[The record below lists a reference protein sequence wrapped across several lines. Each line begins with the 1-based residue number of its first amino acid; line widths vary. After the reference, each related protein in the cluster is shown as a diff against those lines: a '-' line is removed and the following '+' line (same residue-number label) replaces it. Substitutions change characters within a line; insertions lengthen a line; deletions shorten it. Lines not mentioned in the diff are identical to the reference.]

1 MATIIKPKRS
11 ETSSSAPT
19 TSNLA
24 VGEIAINTA
33 DQKIYTRDSG
43 NNIVTLAQPG
53 LLNVVEDTTPQLG
66 GSLDVNGN
74 SITSSADIQL
84 DAETQIK
91 LDANSAGNIWLQDN
105 GTTYGKLYNFNGMKI
120 ESSISD
126 NDFQISVNDGGSFIN
141 ALTIDASEEGDATF
155 NSNIFLGDNKKVNFG
170 ADSDLQIYHDGTQS
184 IIEDAGT
191 GQLKILAEN
200 TLYIGSATGTEK
212 YIRAIKNGIV
222 ELSYDNS
229 VKFETT
235 TDGTLT
241 CGSSTITDGTISWP
255 FASKSDNLH
264 IGTDASC
271 SLTTGANNIAVGC
284 LSLKLNEDGTDNVAI
299 GQNSLCCA
307 TTPSCNIVI
316 GKNSLCASDECTFV
330 GCWDGSSYPTVT
342 RSTEKNIVIG
352 NNLLTNETMSHNNT
366 VIGNN
371 IANCS
376 ASYICTWG
384 CTCTCNGLSAIP
396 YAEKSGN
403 DNTLIGNC
411 IAPYNCRVEKSVAL
425 GSCINYSNAAY
436 GAVKCSQIF
445 GYNIINCAIS
455 PDTCCSSRGG
465 LIECSFIAGDNMY
478 EDKPVEVLRCSIVV
492 GTKIGTGDSSY
503 CCGPSTYAAGDYHR
517 TTYSIIVGA
526 GAAGRS
532 DSIDS
537 SVVVGAKAAYTLAAN
552 NYSTYIGHGAG
563 GNQLGNSFINARNTN
578 SEYNT
583 AIGVSAMGEVG
594 RCCDTSGS
602 DLTIC
607 GNTAVGSNTLWQV
620 SDCWNTAVGNF
631 AGTHLYK
638 GQYNVFLGSNSGYNV
653 GCNVST
659 TSSNNTFLGTQAGC
673 DVITGSNNTII
684 GFNSQAS
691 STTVSNEITLGD
703 SNITS
708 LRIPGLQSSATDGQV
723 LTYCSTNGNIV
734 FKDSSGC
741 NWDPLVSGALCNI
754 YISNT
759 ACSLSSGGLCN
770 TVVGHLA
777 GCSLTTSDR
786 NTLIGVCAGMKL
798 EGSATCNN
806 VAVGNGALGQVEESN
821 HNVAVGFCVM
831 GGCTPGT
838 NSKGC
843 YNIALGQRAGYCL
856 ASSGKCNILIGRDTA
871 FNLTTGD
878 NNVAIGAY
886 AMERATTNG
895 NQVVIGQNAAQYVIG
910 GNNIAIGNAAVRGN
924 SSGDC
929 TAGSNIGIGNG
940 AASSLTTGACNISMG
955 HLSGDVS
962 TGKCNMFLGHVSG
975 YHGTQHVTGCCNVV
989 IGNCAGQSL
998 ANDNSGSNNI
1008 IIGYNADF
1016 SGSLDGTCSNTII
1029 IGNSSHNQLI
1039 IPGLSAGQ
1047 GQTLCFNGSG
1057 FVASDSAGVSPW
1069 QAVCT
1074 ANFTAT
1080 AGLCYFV
1087 NTTSAAITATLP
1099 ASASLGDQ
1107 IHFKDYGDTFDTNN
1121 LTVGRNSHNIEGSA
1135 ADLTVATE
1143 GAGFTLVYV
1152 DSTRGWI
1159 LKDV

>member
-66 GSLDVNGN
+66 GSLDTN
-74 SITSSADIQL
+74 SNDI
-84 DAETQIK
+84 
-91 LDANSAGNIWLQDN
+91 
-105 GTTYGKLYNFNGMKI
+105 NFA
-120 ESSISD
+120 D
-126 NDFQISVNDGGSFIN
+126 NDK
-141 ALTIDASEEGDATF
+141 A
-155 NSNIFLGDNKKVNFG
+155 NFG
-170 ADSDLQIYHDGTQS
+170 ADSDLQIYHDGTNS
-184 IIEDAGT
+184 YIDDAGT
-191 GQLKILAEN
+191 GTIFYRSGTQTFQNAA
-200 TLYIGSATGTEK
+200 GSKTMAVFNAATS
-212 YIRAIKNGIV
+212 V
-222 ELSYDNS
+222 DLSYDNS
-229 VKFETT
+229 IKFQTT

-284 LSLKLNEDGTDNVAI
+284 QSLKLNEDGTDNVAI

-352 NNLLTNETMSHNNT
+352 NNLLTNETMAHNNT
-366 VIGNN
+366 VIGHD
-371 IANCS
+371 IATC
-376 ASYICTWG
+376 ASSCICTWG

-396 YAEKSGN
+396 YDECPGN
-403 DNTLIGNC
+403 NNTLIGNC
-411 IAPYNCRVEKSVAL
+411 IAPFASRIETSVILGSNIAYSTNSVCSIRRSQVFGNNIINDAQVECGGDGNIFQSFLAGNDMFTDNSTFQAVDQSIII
-425 GSCINYSNAAY
+425 GSCIGCSGSYICKSAPGSYDVWFGNVILGDDSVQFGPAERTVSIGNGNSRYFKRSQGSVFIGYCSGKGDYSCNSIRCTYSDANVAIGAY
-436 GAVKCSQIF
+436 SMLCN
-445 GYNIINCAIS
+445 GYNNSADPLC
-455 PDTCCSSRGG
+455 
-465 LIECSFIAGDNMY
+465 
-478 EDKPVEVLRCSIVV
+478 IV
-492 GTKIGTGDSSY
+492 S
-503 CCGPSTYAAGDYHR
+503 
-517 TTYSIIVGA
+517 
-526 GAAGRS
+526 
-532 DSIDS
+532 
-537 SVVVGAKAAYTLAAN
+537 
-552 NYSTYIGHGAG
+552 
-563 GNQLGNSFINARNTN
+563 
-578 SEYNT
+578 
-583 AIGVSAMGEVG
+583 
-594 RCCDTSGS
+594 
-602 DLTIC
+602 
-607 GNTAVGSNTLWQV
+607 NTAVGARSLCRVSGSHNTALGYFTGNSTTTGCQNTLIGA
-620 SDCWNTAVGNF
+620 C
-631 AGTHLYK
+631 AGT
-638 GQYNVFLGSNSGYNV
+638 
-653 GCNVST
+653 T
-659 TSSNNTFLGTQAGC
+659 IT
-673 DVITGSNNTII
+673 TGSCNIVI
-684 GFNSQAS
+684 GFNAS
-691 STTVSNEITLGD
+691 PSSATATNEITLGD
-703 SNITS
+703 ANITS

-734 FKDSSGC
+734 LKDSSGC

-777 GCSLTTSDR
+777 GCSLTSSDR

-798 EGSATCNN
+798 EGSSTCNN
-806 VAVGNGALGQVEESN
+806 VAVGNGALAQVEEGN

-843 YNIALGQRAGYCL
+843 YNIALGQRAGFCL
-856 ASSGKCNILIGRDTA
+856 ASSGNCNILIGRDTA

-886 AMERATTNG
+886 AMERGTTNG
-895 NQVVIGQNAAQYVIG
+895 NQVVIGQNAAQYLIG

-940 AASSLTTGACNISMG
+940 AAGSLTTGACNISMG

-1008 IIGYNADF
+1008 IIGHGADF
-1016 SGSLDGTCSNTII
+1016 SGNLDGTCSNTII

-1057 FVASDSAGVSPW
+1057 FVASDSAGVTPW

-1074 ANFTAT
+1074 SSFTAT

-1107 IHFKDYGDTFDTNN
+1107 VHFKDYGDTFDTNN

-1152 DSTRGWI
+1152 DSTRGWV